1 MKINMVILEGNFKYE
16 NRNVSNFF
24 SLQVYVYGEYIFV
37 FAHMCMGH
45 IYMWRLEVY
54 VGHLL

>member
-24 SLQVYVYGEYIFV
+24 LCRC
-37 FAHMCMGH
+37 MCMVCTFSCVHTLYGSH
-45 IYMWRLEVY
+45 LHVEVR
-54 VGHLL
+54 G

>member
-24 SLQVYVYGEYIFV
+24 LCRF
-37 FAHMCMGH
+37 MCMVSTSSCVHTCVWVTFTCG
-45 IYMWRLEVY
+45 
-54 VGHLL
+54 G